1 MAQTTSRASSSRSRS
16 SGSSGARR
24 TSSGGSSSAQ
34 RSSGASS
41 NGSSGSAEDNGRSI
55 VKDAIVPVSSVV
67 LGAAAGIVL
76 GQLQSKKR
84 KKVLGV
90 PIPGTGKKNGA
101 DGLAKSI
108 GEAGK
113 QIARLADEVNTSRR
127 KAEEIGKA
135 LQ

>member
-16 SGSSGARR
+16 SGSSGTRR
-24 TSSGGSSSAQ
+24 SSSGGSSSAQ
-34 RSSGASS
+34 RSSDASS
-41 NGSSGSAEDNGRSI
+41 NGSSGSAEDNGRSV

-84 KKVLGV
+84 KKVLGI
-90 PIPGTGKKNGA
+90 PIPGSGKSGA

-113 QIARLADEVNTSRR
+113 QIARLADEVNSGRR

>member
-16 SGSSGARR
+16 SGSSNARR
-24 TSSGGSSSAQ
+24 SSSGGSSS
-34 RSSGASS
+34 SASS
-41 NGSSGSAEDNGRSI
+41 NGSSGSAQDNGRSI
-55 VKDAIVPVSSVV
+55 VKDSILPVSSVV
-67 LGAAAGIVL
+67 LGAAAGIVI
-76 GQLQSKKR
+76 GQMQSKRR

-90 PIPGTGKKNGA
+90 PIPGTGKSGA

-113 QIARLADEVNTSRR
+113 QLARLADEVNSSRR

>member
-16 SGSSGARR
+16 SGSSNARR
-24 TSSGGSSSAQ
+24 SSSGGSSS
-34 RSSGASS
+34 SASS
-41 NGSSGSAEDNGRSI
+41 NGSSGSAQDNGRSI
-55 VKDAIVPVSSVV
+55 VKDSIIPVSSVV
-67 LGAAAGIVL
+67 LGAAAGIVI
-76 GQLQSKKR
+76 GQMQSKRR

-90 PIPGTGKKNGA
+90 PIPGTGKSGA

-113 QIARLADEVNTSRR
+113 QLARLADEVNSSRR

>member
-16 SGSSGARR
+16 SGSSNARR
-24 TSSGGSSSAQ
+24 SRRGGSSS
-34 RSSGASS
+34 SASS
-41 NGSSGSAEDNGRSI
+41 YGSSGSAQDNGRSI
-55 VKDAIVPVSSVV
+55 VKDTIVPVSSVV
-67 LGAAAGIVL
+67 LGAAAGIVI
-76 GQLQSKKR
+76 GQMQSKRR

-90 PIPGTGKKNGA
+90 PIPGTGKSGA

-113 QIARLADEVNTSRR
+113 QLARLADEVNSSRR

>member
-16 SGSSGARR
+16 SGSSNARR
-24 TSSGGSSSAQ
+24 SSGGGSSS
-34 RSSGASS
+34 SASS
-41 NGSSGSAEDNGRSI
+41 NGSSGSAQDNGRSI
-55 VKDAIVPVSSVV
+55 VKDTIVPVSSVV
-67 LGAAAGIVL
+67 LGAAAGIVI
-76 GQLQSKKR
+76 GQMQSKRR

-90 PIPGTGKKNGA
+90 PIPGTGKSGA

-113 QIARLADEVNTSRR
+113 QLARLADEVNSSRR